1 MKNQS
6 EQLTVGAICTRE
18 VVYAYPNM
26 SIGEAARLM
35 RQEHVGSLVV
45 VSDAEQKKI
54 VVGMLTDRDIA
65 LAAVAPEQLSEM
77 LRVADIMSKN
87 LVLIRP
93 EDSMHAALGLMRR
106 YGIRRLPVTDED
118 GTLTGI
124 VTLDDLLDIL
134 AEELQ
139 GLVQVITREKQR
151 EFQLK

>member
-1 MKNQS
+1 MKSHS
-6 EQLTVGAICTRE
+6 EQLTVGEICTRE
-18 VVYAYPNM
+18 VVYAYPSM

-35 RQEHVGSLVV
+35 REAHVGSLVV
-45 VSDAEQKKI
+45 VSDMEQKKV

-65 LAAVAPEQLSEM
+65 LAAVAPEHMSEM

-87 LVLIRP
+87 LVTARP

-118 GTLTGI
+118 GALTGI
-124 VTLDDLLDIL
+124 VTLDDLLDML

-151 EFQLK
+151 ELQLK